1 MIRAV
6 IFDVD
11 GVLLD
16 SFEGNLKFFGD
27 LLEHVGYPAPTREEY
42 AVMMHLSMWDVIRE
56 RTGLT
61 DDGKIREICDIGKR
75 REIPY
80 PLDLLRVPDDIR
92 SAIGTLDERYLLG
105 VVTSRIRS
113 SVYEAPKL
121 AELEEYFKVTVSFE
135 DTEEH
140 KPSPAPLFLAAEL
153 LGVSPEESVYVGDTE
168 SDVIAARAAGMK
180 VVLYS
185 ESDRFGADAFVSVLS
200 DIPAAILEW

>member
-6 IFDVD
+6 IFDID

-42 AVMMHLSMWDVIRE
+42 SAMMHLSMWDVIRE

-61 DDGKIREICDIGKR
+61 DDGKIREIYDIGKR

-80 PLDLLRVPDDIR
+80 PLDLLSVPDDIGPV
-92 SAIGTLDERYLLG
+92 IGILDERYLLG
-105 VVTSRIRS
+105 VVTSRVRS
-113 SVYEAPKL
+113 SVFEAPKL
-121 AELEEYFKVTVSFE
+121 AELEEYFKATVSFE
-135 DTEEH
+135 DTDEH
-140 KPSPAPLFLAAEL
+140 KPSPAPLLLAAEL
-153 LGVSPEESVYVGDTE
+153 LGVIPEESVYVGDTE
-168 SDVIAARAAGMK
+168 SDVSAARAAGMK

-185 ESDRFGADAFVSVLS
+185 KTDRFGADAFAPALS
-200 DIPAAILEW
+200 DIPGLIENW